1 MNVLIIIGA
10 RPNYP
15 KLSVVMRAIK
25 KLKTSTNNLNVEIVH
40 TGQHFDREMSDKITK
55 ELDIEIAT
63 QFSTDK
69 NLDSSFRL
77 SELLWLMTEFL
88 RGKKFSFAIVFGDV
102 HTAVAACLIAKVNE
116 IKIIHVESG
125 LLSGF
130 NDPEEFNRC
139 LISNIS
145 DYHLCPSITAY
156 SNLLSEGI
164 NKQKIFLVG
173 NTMAEACIL
182 THEKYKDDGRWK
194 DFVLFTVHKA
204 YNSSKINQIKE
215 MLTTLA
221 EIEKIIFP
229 VHPSIKNQFN
239 DFYHK
244 NVEKIP
250 PLSYIEMNKMIS
262 SVKYIVTDSAGLQE
276 ESTVL
281 GVPCYTIGNQTAR
294 PETCI
299 NGTNTLIGYSV
310 KKILENQKLEKNT
323 SIPLFWD
330 KNVNTRIEKAFRKIF
345 YEANK
350 EN

>member
-1 MNVLIIIGA
+1 M
-10 RPNYP
+10 PNC
-15 KLSVVMRAIK
+15 SQI
-25 KLKTSTNNLNVEIVH
+25 
-40 TGQHFDREMSDKITK
+40 
-55 ELDIEIAT
+55 
-63 QFSTDK
+63 
-69 NLDSSFRL
+69 
-77 SELLWLMTEFL
+77 
-88 RGKKFSFAIVFGDV
+88 
-102 HTAVAACLIAKVNE
+102 VNE

-125 LLSGF
+125 LRSGF